1 MPGKTAD
8 LRAAL
13 DAQARTIIDLFSDAG
28 YGFIDPDILQPAD
41 IFLDRSGENIR
52 SRTYVFTDP
61 AGAELALR
69 PDLTVP
75 ACRYYLEHEPAGRGE
90 VRYCYSGPAFRFQP
104 DGHDELRPREFDQV
118 GLELFGAG
126 DAETAEAEI
135 IALTIE
141 AVRTRRASQTSRS
154 SSAISASSTSCS
166 TASTCLGRWRQR
178 LKNHFWRPQTFHET
192 LVRLADD
199 PGAASGREVEFMG
212 EAYGGGQAQ
221 TMAALAERFEAG
233 GIPVVGGRSVEEIAA
248 RVCEKAADR
257 EAHPL
262 PREHV
267 ALIEHYLSVA
277 GQPRDAL
284 QKIMSLIVSAGLDM
298 STSLAAFARRITLMQ
313 DRGIAVESC
322 RFLAEFGRSLEYY
335 TGFVFQIECDTPS
348 GPMPIAGGG
357 RYDGLMSDIGA
368 RNPVPAVGCAI
379 HTERLL
385 AAVRGEV

>member
-13 DAQARTIIDLFSDAG
+13 DAQARTIIELFSGAG

-41 IFLDRSGENIR
+41 IFLDRSGEDIR

-61 AGAELALR
+61 SGAELALR

-118 GLELFGAG
+118 GLELYGAG

-141 AVRTRRASQTSRS
+141 AVRAAGLSDFKVKLGDLGLFNKLLDG
-154 SSAISASSTSCS
+154 IDMP
-166 TASTCLGRWRQR
+166 GRWRRR

-233 GIPVVGGRSVEEIAA
+233 GIPVVGGRSIEEIAA

-257 EAHPL
+257 NAHPL
-262 PREHV
+262 PSEHV
-267 ALIEHYLSVA
+267 ALIENYLSVA

-284 QKIMSLIVSAGLDM
+284 QKIMGLIVSAGLDM

-322 RFLAEFGRSLEYY
+322 RFLAEFGRSSAYY
-335 TGFVFQIECDTPS
+335 TGFVFQIGCDTPS

-379 HTERLL
+379 HTGRLL
-385 AAVRGEV
+385 AAVRGDV